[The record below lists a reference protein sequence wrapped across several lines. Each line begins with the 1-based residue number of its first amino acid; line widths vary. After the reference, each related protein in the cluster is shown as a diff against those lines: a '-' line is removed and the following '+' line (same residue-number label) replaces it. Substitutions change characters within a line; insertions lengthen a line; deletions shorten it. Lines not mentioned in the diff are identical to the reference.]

1 VRIISDIECGG
12 NGGLSGPGIT
22 CRVGGAGGLSSAV
35 AVISWENDEETPYGP
50 PPKVAE
56 RRTPQSRVISAHQLK
71 SIDSRFM
78 AA

>member
-12 NGGLSGPGIT
+12 SGGLSGPGIA
-22 CRVGGAGGLSSAV
+22 CRVDGAGLSSAV

-56 RRTPQSRVISAHQLK
+56 RRRPQSRVISAHQLK
-71 SIDSRFM
+71 SMDSRFM